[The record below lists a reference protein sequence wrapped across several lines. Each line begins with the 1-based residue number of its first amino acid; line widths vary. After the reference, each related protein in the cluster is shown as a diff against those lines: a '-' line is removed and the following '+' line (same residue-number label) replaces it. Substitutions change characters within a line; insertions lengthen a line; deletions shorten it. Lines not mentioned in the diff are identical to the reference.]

1 MQAIVV
7 AVGVLIDAE
16 GRVLVARR
24 APDAH
29 QGSLWEF
36 PGGKVEAHES
46 VGDAL
51 KRELEEELGIQ
62 VEGSEPLMAIEHD
75 YGDKHV
81 RLDVHRVMRWQ
92 GEPRGLEG
100 QPLAGNFQQISVS
113 GLSLTPTRRFWPG
126 SARVSTRWR
135 VPAAFGAGLHRADTA
150 HQVNHCC

>member
-1 MQAIVV
+1 MLNTEPDMQAIVV

-24 APDAH
+24 APDTH
-29 QGSLWEF
+29 QGGFWEF

-62 VEGSEPLMAIEHD
+62 IEGSEPLMAVEHD
-75 YGDKHV
+75 YGDKQV
-81 RLDVHRVMRWQ
+81 RLDVHRVMHWQ

-100 QPLAGNFQQISVS
+100 QPLAWQFPVDLGDWPFPDAN
-113 GLSLTPTRRFWPG
+113 TPIL
-126 SARVSTRWR
+126 ARLCE
-135 VPAAFGAGLHRADTA
+135 G
-150 HQVNHCC
+150 

>member
-62 VEGSEPLMAIEHD
+62 VEGSEPLMAVEHD

-92 GEPRGLEG
+92 GEPRGLDG
-100 QPLAGNFQQISVS
+100 QALKWVQ
-113 GLSLTPTRRFWPG
+113 PTRLRDLDMP
-126 SARVSTRWR
+126 
-135 VPAAFGAGLHRADTA
+135 PADEPLIALIRDFLG
-150 HQVNHCC
+150 

>member
-1 MQAIVV
+1 MLNTEPDMQAIVV

-24 APDAH
+24 APDTH
-29 QGSLWEF
+29 QGGFWEF

-62 VEGSEPLMAIEHD
+62 IEGSEPLMAVEHD
-75 YGDKHV
+75 YGDKQV
-81 RLDVHRVMRWQ
+81 RLDVHRVMHWQ

-100 QPLAGNFQQISVS
+100 QPLAWQFPEDLGDWPFPDAN
-113 GLSLTPTRRFWPG
+113 TPIL
-126 SARVSTRWR
+126 ARLCE
-135 VPAAFGAGLHRADTA
+135 G
-150 HQVNHCC
+150 